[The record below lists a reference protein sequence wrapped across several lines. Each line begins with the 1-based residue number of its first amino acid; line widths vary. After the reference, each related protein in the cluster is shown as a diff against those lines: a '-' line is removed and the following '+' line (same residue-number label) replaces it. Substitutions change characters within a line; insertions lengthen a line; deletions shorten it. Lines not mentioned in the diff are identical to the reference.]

1 MCWTRPT
8 TRRGC
13 RHTIEYY
20 YYCRN
25 SSSPTNLPFVSLSP
39 SLSLSLRVHIHSDLH
54 PHNVADTFFLFSRN
68 SSHPARWQRKKKNAC
83 RSGVVTARAQV
94 RSNTELVR
102 RAGGGRGARPTHLP
116 PRRATRTPGETNTSA
131 RGTIGRPRSSI
142 LVPWRELWRGARIAR
157 PMSPGSS
164 RTEAR

>member
-1 MCWTRPT
+1 MNIIIIVGTAAAQQT
-8 TRRGC
+8 F
-13 RHTIEYY
+13 
-20 YYCRN
+20 
-25 SSSPTNLPFVSLSP
+25 L
-39 SLSLSLRVHIHSDLH
+39 LSLSLPLSLSLCVSTSIATCTPTTLRTPSSS
-54 PHNVADTFFLFSRN
+54 SRN
-68 SSHPARWQRKKKNAC
+68 FSHPAAGKGKKKNAC
-83 RSGVVTARAQV
+83 RRGVVTARAQV